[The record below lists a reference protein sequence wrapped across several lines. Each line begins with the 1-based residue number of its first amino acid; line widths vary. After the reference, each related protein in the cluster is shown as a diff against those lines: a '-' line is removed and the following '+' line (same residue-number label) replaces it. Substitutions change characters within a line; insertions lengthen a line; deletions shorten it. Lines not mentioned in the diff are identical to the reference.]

1 MNLVS
6 TLLKGAIESAV
17 PFQTISLIENESESV
32 KLIKLSEFG
41 QSSSY
46 ISFQLI
52 RREPELMVL
61 ETHMASE
68 EQLDELY
75 TQKLSEK
82 NLRKMIAKVL
92 PNYQE
97 VGQVMSESLSLM
109 NREGDEG
116 EEEPTEDELKSIQ
129 TLAESILDTEG
140 LPELLEKAFPNG
152 KIDPSSLVPKPITY
166 TFTDPKNPDIK
177 HTREL
182 TTSVFHVLEGE
193 PVLAQTITK
202 VYNDLTASEPHGKVI
217 ITTFNASKKSD
228 TLFKFSKSLKMSK
241 LGITLGLNFS
251 SFFGGDQ
258 AKALQDASNVSE
270 GDDAFADGKKQDF
283 TFGLDHLKL
292 HAKLMLHVQR
302 KLESNYDANPPVI
315 FEF

>member
-1 MNLVS
+1 MSLVS
-6 TLLKGAIESAV
+6 KLLKVAIQSAKTFE
-17 PFQTISLIENESESV
+17 PTTLIENSSETV
-32 KLIKLSEFG
+32 KFIKLTEIES
-41 QSSSY
+41 SSSY

-52 RREPELMVL
+52 RRKPNYVSL

-68 EQLDELY
+68 AELEELY
-75 TQKLSEK
+75 NERLSEK
-82 NLRKMIAKVL
+82 TLFRTLKRVL
-92 PNYQE
+92 PKYE
-97 VGQVMSESLSLM
+97 DVGQVMSEPVSLF
-109 NREGDEG
+109 NNQN

-129 TLAESILDTEG
+129 TLAESILDTKG
-140 LPELLEKAFPNG
+140 LPELIDKAFPNG

-166 TFTDPKNPDIK
+166 TFTDPKNPEIK

-182 TTSVFHVLEGE
+182 TTSIFHVLEGE

-217 ITTFNASKKSD
+217 ITTFNASKTSE

-241 LGITLGLNFS
+241 LGITMGLNFS
-251 SFFGGDQ
+251 GLFGGDQ
-258 AKALQDASNVSE
+258 AKALQDASNISE
-270 GDDAFADGKKQDF
+270 GDEAFSNGKKQDF

-292 HAKLMLHVQR
+292 HAKLMLSVQR
-302 KLESNYDANPPVI
+302 KLQSNYTANAPVI